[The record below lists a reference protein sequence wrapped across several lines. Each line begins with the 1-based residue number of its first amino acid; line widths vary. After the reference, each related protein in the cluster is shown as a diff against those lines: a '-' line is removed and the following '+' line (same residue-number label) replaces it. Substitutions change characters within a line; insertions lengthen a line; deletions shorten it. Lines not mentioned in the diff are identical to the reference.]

1 MNNSVNPVG
10 PAHTSFGEVVQR
22 RRSVYAF
29 VDEPVPRPIIER
41 ALAHAVLAPNHHRT
55 APWRFFVITR
65 EARHR
70 LVSAYEAAAL
80 RTERD
85 VARAAQRAKDAPVNV
100 VVACVPALD
109 NPRVVPKEEDFATA
123 AAVQNFM
130 LSLADAGVGSLLTTG
145 VLAESPEV
153 AALVGLDAHGAHVIA
168 VINVGYP
175 NPERPT
181 PRRPDAQ
188 LDRVIRWIEE
198 H

>member
-1 MNNSVNPVG
+1 MNASVNPTDLT
-10 PAHTSFGEVVQR
+10 PASFGALAQR
-22 RRSVYAF
+22 RRSIYAYA
-29 VDEPVPRPIIER
+29 DEPVPRYVIER
-41 ALAHAVLAPNHHRT
+41 ALADAVLAPNHHRT

-65 EARHR
+65 EARHL
-70 LVSAYEAAAL
+70 LVEAYEAAAQ

-109 NPRVVPKEEDFATA
+109 NPRVVAKEEDFATA

-130 LSLADAGVGSLLTTG
+130 LSLADAGVGTLLTTG
-145 VLAESPEV
+145 ALAESPEI
-153 AALVGLDAHGAHVIA
+153 AALIGLEAPGAHVVG

-175 NPERPT
+175 NPERPV
-181 PRRPDAQ
+181 PRRADAP
-188 LDRVIRWIEE
+188 LERVVRWIDA

>member
-1 MNNSVNPVG
+1 MNASVNPND
-10 PAHTSFGEVVQR
+10 PTSASFGALAQR
-22 RRSVYAF
+22 RRSIYAY
-29 VDEPVPRPIIER
+29 VDEPVPRYVIER
-41 ALAHAVLAPNHHRT
+41 ALADAVLAPNHHRT

-65 EARHR
+65 EARHL
-70 LVSAYEAAAL
+70 LVEAYEAAAQ

-109 NPRVVPKEEDFATA
+109 NPRVVAKEEDFATA

-130 LSLADAGVGSLLTTG
+130 LSLADAGVGTLLTTG
-145 VLAESPEV
+145 ALAESPEV
-153 AALVGLDAHGAHVIA
+153 AALIGLEAPGAHVVG

-175 NPERPT
+175 NPERPV
-181 PRRPDAQ
+181 PRRADAP
-188 LDRVIRWIEE
+188 LERVVRWIDA